1 MLSIFKPA
9 AHISRVPVDKV
20 DPLYRKLR
28 WQIFMGI
35 FSVTPPTIWCVK
47 TSPWRCRI

>member
-9 AHISRVPVDKV
+9 AHIARVPSDKV

-28 WQIFMGI
+28 WQIFLGSS
-35 FSVTPPTIWCVK
+35 SVTPLTIWCVR
-47 TSPWRCRI
+47 TSPPCLT